1 MKKLQ
6 IVNMYKNNIVLKNQK
21 NKLRQKTLISS
32 VIFCLLIF
40 SCCYF
45 KVVGGSSANTWYD
58 SVQSV
63 YNPTS
68 QLYNSEGEIVF
79 TNNANMLVTSGS
91 FDLPIVS
98 GDISVQNNQ
107 IHIEPKGSIIVTTP
121 CPGVVDEVGVTND
134 GKKYI
139 KIKHTSKIYSVIEN
153 IETVA
158 VEKGQIIRRGDA
170 IATANE
176 NKIVVITVYKN
187 KKPIE
192 NLRVEDN
199 KIVWG

>member
-6 IVNMYKNNIVLKNQK
+6 IVCMYQNNIIFKNQK
-21 NKLRQKTLISS
+21 NKLKQKTIISS
-32 VIFCLLIF
+32 IIFCVLIF

-45 KVVGGSSANTWYD
+45 KVVGGNNANSWYD

-68 QLYNSEGEIVF
+68 QLYNNESEVVF
-79 TNNANMLVTSGS
+79 TSNSNILVSSGS
-91 FDLPIVS
+91 FDLPVVSGEITVSDNKIHVVPNGNIIVS
-98 GDISVQNNQ
+98 
-107 IHIEPKGSIIVTTP
+107 TP
-121 CPGVVDEVGVTND
+121 CPGVVEETGVTND

-139 KIKHTSKIYSVIEN
+139 KIKHTTKIYSIIEN
-153 IETVA
+153 VETIA
-158 VEKGQIIRRGDA
+158 VSKGQILKRGDK
-170 IATANE
+170 IATASE
-176 NKIVVITVYKN
+176 NKPLVISVYKN
-187 KKPIE
+187 KKLIE